1 MDKCQCGSVLSS
13 RAKKCKECHMAN
25 VTKRWTC
32 VCGNKMDKRSKK
44 KTGLCRDCYINLVNT
59 NGDAKCIACGGK
71 TSEPR
76 AEYCKPC
83 WDARPTIGHKISHR
97 NSRLKRQY
105 KINLDDYAKILEK
118 QNNKC
123 AICLTDQS
131 ELKNNL
137 SVDHDRKCCAGKDSC
152 GKCVRGLLCN
162 NCNFALGHLKDNESL
177 IQSAL
182 DYVRKHNMKIKEKI

>member
-44 KTGLCRDCYINLVNT
+44 KTGLCRDCYIKLVNT
-59 NGDAKCIACGGK
+59 NGEAKCITCGES

-76 AEYCKPC
+76 ANYCKTC
-83 WDARPTIGHKISHR
+83 WLGRPVDGPTMIR
-97 NSRLKRQY
+97 RRARLKAWF
-105 KINLDDYAKILEK
+105 KLSLEDYDEMLRK

-123 AICLTDQS
+123 AICLIDQS
-131 ELKNNL
+131 ELSKSL
-137 SVDHDRKCCAGKDSC
+137 SIDHDRKCCPEEKSC
-152 GKCVRGLLCN
+152 GKCVRGLLCS
-162 NCNFALGHLKDNESL
+162 NCNFAIGLLKDNEVT
-177 IQSAL
+177 IQMAYK
-182 DYVRKHNMKIKEKI
+182 YVTTYNKENN